1 MRKLFALLLAALL
14 GTATAA
20 TAAEPLTEAASL
32 RLGLAR
38 PELADLA
45 RGALEEAEADAEEA
59 GLWSNPTLE
68 LGRERMNNA
77 PGSREQTWRLSQPID
92 IGGRR
97 SLRREAGERRV
108 DAARSGNALRRA
120 EQMAQ
125 IRRDFHAALFKQSV
139 VDVTAA
145 WVERFA
151 RIDGKVG
158 HLQKAGD
165 VSGYDRR
172 RLARERHAVE
182 ARLAS
187 ERGELARTRARLA
200 ASIGRGDLA
209 DAPLAGKLLPDAPP
223 ALEAAL
229 AKLDTR
235 PDLAALGHK
244 AEAADLERRA
254 AGRGWLPEVTVGIG
268 GKRID
273 EGITRD
279 SGNMLT
285 LSIPLPLFDR
295 QQAGDR
301 RAAAQAL
308 NARADQRLARG
319 RAEGELRGLH
329 RQLAHLIE
337 VAANFR
343 REAAS
348 SAPELLRIAEAAWQ
362 GGEST
367 LLELL
372 DAYRGAL
379 EAETTAL
386 DLEWKARDARID
398 YDLLTGSMPE

>member
-1 MRKLFALLLAALL
+1 MRKLIALLLAALL
-14 GTATAA
+14 GTA

-97 SLRREAGERRV
+97 GLRREAGERRV
-108 DAARSGNALRRA
+108 DAARSGNELRRA

-125 IRRDFHAALFKQSV
+125 IRRDFHAALFRQAV

-151 RIDGKVG
+151 RVDGKVA
-158 HLQKAGD
+158 HLQKAGE

-172 RLARERHAVE
+172 RLARERQAAE
-182 ARLAS
+182 ARLAT
-187 ERGELARTRARLA
+187 ERGELARMRARLA

-209 DAPLAGKLLPDAPP
+209 DAPLSGKLLPDAPP
-223 ALEAAL
+223 ALESAL
-229 AKLDTR
+229 ARLDAR

-244 AEAADLERRA
+244 AAAADLERRA
-254 AGRGWLPEVTVGIG
+254 AGRGWLPEITVGVG

-273 EGITRD
+273 DGITRD

-285 LSIPLPLFDR
+285 LAIPLPLFDR
-295 QQAGDR
+295 QQTGDR

-308 NARADQRLARG
+308 NARADQRLTRG

-329 RQLAHLIE
+329 RQLGHLIT
-337 VAANFR
+337 VAADYR
-343 REAAS
+343 REAAA
-348 SAPELLRIAEAAWQ
+348 SAPELLRIAEAAYQ
-362 GGEST
+362 GGESS

-386 DLEWKARDARID
+386 ELEWKAREARID

>member
-14 GTATAA
+14 GAA

-97 SLRREAGERRV
+97 GLRREAGERRV

-120 EQMAQ
+120 EQVAQ

-151 RIDGKVG
+151 RVDGKVA
-158 HLQKAGD
+158 HLQKAGE

-172 RLARERHAVE
+172 RLARERQAAE
-182 ARLAS
+182 ARLAT

-209 DAPLAGKLLPDAPP
+209 DAPLAGKLLPDTAP

-229 AKLDTR
+229 ARLDTR
-235 PDLAALGHK
+235 PDLAALGYK

-268 GKRID
+268 GKRVD
-273 EGITRD
+273 DGVTRD

-285 LSIPLPLFDR
+285 LAIPLPLFDR
-295 QQAGDR
+295 QQTGDR

-329 RQLAHLIE
+329 RQLGHLIT
-337 VAANFR
+337 VAADYR
-343 REAAS
+343 REAAAD
-348 SAPELLRIAEAAWQ
+348 APELLRIAEAAYQ
-362 GGEST
+362 GGESS

-386 DLEWKARDARID
+386 ELEWKAREARID

>member
-1 MRKLFALLLAALL
+1 MRILFALLLAALL
-14 GTATAA
+14 GAA

-45 RGALEEAEADAEEA
+45 RGALEEAKADAEEA

-97 SLRREAGERRV
+97 GLRREAGERRI

-120 EQMAQ
+120 EQVAQ

-139 VDVTAA
+139 VDVSAA

-151 RIDGKVG
+151 SVDGKVA
-158 HLQKAGD
+158 HLQKAGE

-172 RLARERHAVE
+172 RLARERQTAE
-182 ARLAS
+182 ARLAT
-187 ERGELARTRARLA
+187 ERGELARMRARLA

-223 ALEAAL
+223 PLEGAL
-229 AKLDTR
+229 ARLDTR

-244 AEAADLERRA
+244 ADAADLDRRA
-254 AGRGWLPEVTVGIG
+254 AGRGWLPKVTVGIG
-268 GKRID
+268 GKRVD
-273 EGITRD
+273 DGITRD

-285 LSIPLPLFDR
+285 LAIPLPLFDR
-295 QQAGDR
+295 QQTGDR

-329 RQLAHLIE
+329 RQLGHLIT
-337 VAANFR
+337 VAADYR
-343 REAAS
+343 REAAA
-348 SAPELLRIAEAAWQ
+348 SAPELLRIAEAAYQ
-362 GGEST
+362 GGESS

-386 DLEWKARDARID
+386 ELEWKAREARID